1 MNLANRL
8 DELAREKAKLA
19 AEEVFEDDF
28 QQIDW
33 PVRRSKI
40 SSSRVGSHR
49 PSHIPREVE
58 QEEEIEENEV
68 DDDMDVDDDDQQIS
82 RKRGGVSLF
91 AFFSGCSK
99 CKNKNKK
106 NIIIIIIIKKK
117 TAQVIC
123 ILLKGAPTFQNFCER
138 HLFD

>member
-8 DELAREKAKLA
+8 DELAREKAKLE
-19 AEEVFEDDF
+19 AEEEFEDDF

-49 PSHIPREVE
+49 PSHTPREVE

-68 DDDMDVDDDDQQIS
+68 DDDMDVDDDDQQVS
-82 RKRGGVSLF
+82 RKKGGVSPF

-99 CKNKNKK
+99 CKKK
-106 NIIIIIIIKKK
+106 
-117 TAQVIC
+117 AVEVMC
-123 ILLKGAPTFQNFCER
+123 ILLKGAHTFQNFSDR
-138 HLFD
+138 LLFD

>member
-8 DELAREKAKLA
+8 DELAREKAKLE
-19 AEEVFEDDF
+19 AEEEFEDDF

-40 SSSRVGSHR
+40 SSPRVGSHR

-82 RKRGGVSLF
+82 RKKGGVSLF

-99 CKNKNKK
+99 CKKK
-106 NIIIIIIIKKK
+106 KIKKKIIIK

>member
-8 DELAREKAKLA
+8 DELAREKAKLE
-19 AEEVFEDDF
+19 AEEEFEDDF

-40 SSSRVGSHR
+40 STSRVGSHR
-49 PSHIPREVE
+49 PSHTPREVE

-82 RKRGGVSLF
+82 RKKGGVSLF

-99 CKNKNKK
+99 CKNKKK
-106 NIIIIIIIKKK
+106 IIKIIIIIKKK
-117 TAQVIC
+117 QLRGIC

>member
-8 DELAREKAKLA
+8 DELAREKAKLE
-19 AEEVFEDDF
+19 AEEEFEDDF

-49 PSHIPREVE
+49 PSYTPREVE

-68 DDDMDVDDDDQQIS
+68 NDDMDVDDDDQQVS
-82 RKRGGVSLF
+82 RKKGGVSLF

-99 CKNKNKK
+99 CKN
-106 NIIIIIIIKKK
+106 KK

-123 ILLKGAPTFQNFCER
+123 ILLKGAPTFQNFCDR

>member
-8 DELAREKAKLA
+8 DELAREKAKLE
-19 AEEVFEDDF
+19 AEEEFEDDF

-49 PSHIPREVE
+49 PFHIPREVE

-82 RKRGGVSLF
+82 RKKGGVSLF

-99 CKNKNKK
+99 CKNKKK
-106 NIIIIIIIKKK
+106 NNNNLKK

>member
-19 AEEVFEDDF
+19 AEEEFEDDF

-82 RKRGGVSLF
+82 REKGGVSLF

-99 CKNKNKK
+99 CKNKKNNNKK
-106 NIIIIIIIKKK
+106 IKTIKKK
-117 TAQVIC
+117 Q
-123 ILLKGAPTFQNFCER
+123 LR
-138 HLFD
+138 

>member
-19 AEEVFEDDF
+19 AEEEFEDDF

-49 PSHIPREVE
+49 PSHTPREVE

-82 RKRGGVSLF
+82 RKKGGVSLF

-99 CKNKNKK
+99 CKN
-106 NIIIIIIIKKK
+106 KK

-123 ILLKGAPTFQNFCER
+123 ILLKGAPTFQNFCDR

>member
-8 DELAREKAKLA
+8 DELAREKAKLE
-19 AEEVFEDDF
+19 AEEEFEDDF

-40 SSSRVGSHR
+40 STSRVGSHR
-49 PSHIPREVE
+49 PSHTPREVE

-82 RKRGGVSLF
+82 RKKGGVSLF

-99 CKNKNKK
+99 CKNKKKKINK
-106 NIIIIIIIKKK
+106 NNNNNFKK

-123 ILLKGAPTFQNFCER
+123 ILVKGAPTFQNFCER

>member
-8 DELAREKAKLA
+8 DELAREKAKLE
-19 AEEVFEDDF
+19 AEEEFEDDF

-49 PSHIPREVE
+49 PSHTPRVVE

-106 NIIIIIIIKKK
+106 NIKIIIIIKKK